1 MPIRPSAAAE
11 IRQLVDALGA
21 TENVKR
27 EAAIARL
34 AVLGP
39 RAVDHLLRV
48 YPTTAALETRLG
60 ILRALESSA
69 DARVGAL
76 AAATLSDPSPPLVSA
91 AISVLRSLLG
101 SADSK
106 TARDALDALV
116 AVVVDR
122 SRQTDCRLAAFDALR
137 ELPSSTLDPIRRT
150 LSADPDAE
158 LRQRVGHA
166 PAVVAENPDASV
178 WTTAVEGR
186 LPSSPELLK
195 TALGR
200 EASAA
205 KLIHLQRLVD
215 QVRAQESREGDAGR
229 REAWRVVRGALHQV
243 LASRGSRLALYD
255 LRDSLLETERLPVA
269 FLAALEEIG
278 DATCLE
284 PLAAAYDASAA
295 GADPWWRDHL
305 ATAFRAIVHREGLTR
320 RHAAVKRLTTRWPAA
335 TADLMART

>member
-200 EASAA
+200 EASGA

-229 REAWRVVRGALHQV
+229 REAWRVVRGRSTRCWRRV
-243 LASRGSRLALYD
+243 
-255 LRDSLLETERLPVA
+255 
-269 FLAALEEIG
+269 
-278 DATCLE
+278 
-284 PLAAAYDASAA
+284 AA
-295 GADPWWRDHL
+295 GWRSTICGTACSRRSDCPWRFSRRWKKS
-305 ATAFRAIVHREGLTR
+305 ATPRVSSRSPRCTMRQPPARIPGGVIT
-320 RHAAVKRLTTRWPAA
+320 WPPRSARSS
-335 TADLMART
+335 TAKD